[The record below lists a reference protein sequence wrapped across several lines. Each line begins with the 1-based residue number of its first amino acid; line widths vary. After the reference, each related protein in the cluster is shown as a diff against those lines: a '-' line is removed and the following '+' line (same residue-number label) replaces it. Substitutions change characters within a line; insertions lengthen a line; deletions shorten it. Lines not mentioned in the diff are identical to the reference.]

1 MTLEHKICIVT
12 GAATGIGRAI
22 ATKFVKEGAA
32 VVIDYVGNSEHADQ
46 LVSALETIGGQALAV
61 AADVSDAKQVAMLFD
76 ETIQRFGRLDVL
88 VNNAGV
94 EKKMPFVDTPD
105 EDWNTVLAVNLT
117 GPFLCSRRAAKQ
129 MIAQGDGGRIINIS
143 SVHEDLTMPTNAPY
157 CAAKGGLRMLMRTI
171 AVELAPH
178 NILVNNIAPGA
189 VDTPMDANLKA
200 DPKRMA
206 ELLAEIPMNRMGRPD
221 EIAELCAFLAS
232 PGASY
237 STGSTFFIDGG
248 LIRQSGS
255 L

>member
-1 MTLEHKICIVT
+1 MTLESKICIVT
-12 GAATGIGRAI
+12 GGATGIGRAI

-32 VVIDYVGNSEHADQ
+32 VVIDYVGNSDRADQ
-46 LVSALETIGGQALAV
+46 LVSALETIGGRALAV
-61 AADVSDAKQVAMLFD
+61 AADVSDPNQVAMLFD
-76 ETIQRFGRLDVL
+76 ETVKRFGRLDVL

-105 EDWNTVLAVNLT
+105 EDWNKVIAVNLT
-117 GPFLCSRRAAKQ
+117 GPFLCSRQAAKQ

-143 SVHEDLTMPTNAPY
+143 SVHEDLAMPTNAPY

-178 NILVNNIAPGA
+178 DILVNNIAPGA
-189 VDTPMDANLKA
+189 VDTPMDAKLKTE
-200 DPKRMA
+200 PKQMA
-206 ELLAEIPMNRMGRPD
+206 ELLAEIPMNRMGKPE
-221 EIAELCAFLAS
+221 EIAEMCAFLAS
-232 PGASY
+232 SGASY
-237 STGSTFFIDGG
+237 STGATFFVDGG